1 MKGFSVVETIIV
13 IAVGIILA
21 AIIVS
26 AFSGFRDS
34 QALNSTAEEVVASI
48 NKARSESLASK
59 NFLQHGIH
67 FETNQVVV
75 FQGITYSPSDVNNV
89 ATKLSPFI
97 EISSTSLNGG
107 GADMVF
113 QKFTGKTGQN
123 GTITL
128 RVKKNTTKIKIIT
141 VESTGVISI
150 Q

>member
-1 MKGFSVVETIIV
+1 MKGFSVIEIIV
-13 IAVGIILA
+13 VIAISVILVT
-21 AIIVS
+21 IVVS

-34 QALNSTAEEVVASI
+34 QALNSTVEEVVSSI
-48 NKARSESLASK
+48 NKARSESLSSK

-67 FETNQVVV
+67 FETSKVVV
-75 FQGITYSPSDVNNV
+75 FQGAIYSPSDANNIE
-89 ATKLSPFI
+89 TKLSPFI

-107 GADMVF
+107 GTNMVF
-113 QKFTGKTGQN
+113 QKFTGKTAQN

-128 RVKKNTTKIKIIT
+128 RVKKNTAKIKIIT

>member
-1 MKGFSVVETIIV
+1 MKGFTVVETIIV
-13 IAVGIILA
+13 IAISIILV
-21 AIIVS
+21 AIIAS

-34 QALNSTAEEVVASI
+34 QALNSTIEEIVALI

-67 FETNQVVV
+67 FETNKVVI
-75 FQGITYSPSDVNNV
+75 FQGAVYSPSDSNNV
-89 ATKLSPFI
+89 ETALSPFI

-107 GADMVF
+107 GTDMAF

-128 RVKKNTTKIKIIT
+128 RVKKNTAKIKIIT

>member
-1 MKGFSVVETIIV
+1 MKGFSIVEIIIV

-21 AIIVS
+21 AIIAS

-34 QALNSTAEEVVASI
+34 QVLNGTVEDVVATI

-67 FETNQVVV
+67 FETNKVII
-75 FQGITYSPSDVNNV
+75 FQGAIYSPSDSNNV
-89 ATKLSPFI
+89 ETKLSPFV
-97 EISSTSLNGG
+97 EIFSTSLNGG

-123 GTITL
+123 GAITL
-128 RVKKNTTKIKIIT
+128 RVKKNTAKIKIIT